1 MLASLRLAKGH
12 GGHFHVTNGSHMTC
26 DDLFIVVE
34 MSARRDERANDE
46 KKKKL
51 ALWCQD
57 VEDKALTMPT
67 KKLQQIILPEI
78 RKRLEEKRS
87 AVILF
92 QEKLQI
98 CSDILVERG
107 IIAKEDSINNA
118 IVLAIKKFPIDVVEQ
133 ALEEMLEE
141 ERIRVNKN
149 KIH

>member
-1 MLASLRLAKGH
+1 MFSFQR
-12 GGHFHVTNGSHMTC
+12 NNSGS
-26 DDLFIVVE
+26 
-34 MSARRDERANDE
+34 
-46 KKKKL
+46 
-51 ALWCQD
+51 
-57 VEDKALTMPT
+57 T

-98 CSDILVERG
+98 CNDILVERG

-118 IVLAIKKFPIDVVEQ
+118 IVLAIKKFPIEVVEQ